1 MKLLLDSLLNTHI
14 FTQTY
19 LFRMLL
25 VESARLIFGT
35 SSLVGLGQ
43 EGQRSNKKQAKF
55 QFSEQTSPPFE
66 VSNTITLNE
75 LLGSIFKSIWIFW
88 GWRGCLWAEQLVH
101 VWFMANSPF
110 PILATQTEHTRT
122 HMHTHLLQQQPN
134 PTVCQNKRALHC
146 HVPQPSEQPCFL

>member
-1 MKLLLDSLLNTHI
+1 MFIAKGNNKIKKYYFDAHSLLFSFPFTVQMKLLLDSLLNTHI

-66 VSNTITLNE
+66 VI
-75 LLGSIFKSIWIFW
+75 
-88 GWRGCLWAEQLVH
+88 
-101 VWFMANSPF
+101 
-110 PILATQTEHTRT
+110 
-122 HMHTHLLQQQPN
+122 
-134 PTVCQNKRALHC
+134 
-146 HVPQPSEQPCFL
+146 

>member
-1 MKLLLDSLLNTHI
+1 MFIAKGNYKIKKYYFDAHSLLFSFPFTVQMKLLLNTHI

-66 VSNTITLNE
+66 VI
-75 LLGSIFKSIWIFW
+75 
-88 GWRGCLWAEQLVH
+88 
-101 VWFMANSPF
+101 
-110 PILATQTEHTRT
+110 
-122 HMHTHLLQQQPN
+122 
-134 PTVCQNKRALHC
+134 
-146 HVPQPSEQPCFL
+146 